1 VAKASRIRRWPEES
15 RLELDPA
22 KDPFSRESIEHLVSR
37 YGSPLFL
44 IDAERVR
51 AQYRKLSAALPGVGL
66 YYAIKSLPHPAVVAA
81 LRDIGGSFDLATN
94 GEVELVRRLHVEPER
109 CIHTHPI
116 KRDGDIRTALAYG
129 VKYFVVDNED
139 EVRKFAK
146 FRTRAEII
154 IRVAFRSD
162 AVCDLSRKFGCD
174 PETVPELVTLASDL
188 HIRVAGLSFHAGSQA
203 AGPQMHV
210 RAIEVCRELIL
221 AERARGHD
229 LSILDIGGGF
239 PTNYRP
245 SAPEAGSVAP
255 EPSEVPAGGAGSAAD
270 AAVTAGV
277 AGAAGVMPGA
287 ALAAGASSGAA
298 PVPGIEIFGGP
309 IRKALRKLPPD
320 VRVIAEPGR
329 YISAPSAV
337 VVSSVMG
344 LARRD
349 GRWWY
354 YLDDGLYGSYSGQMF
369 DHAEY
374 PLEALVA
381 DGPRFPSVLAGPTC
395 DSIDVIRENIELPK
409 LKQGDLVV
417 GRVMGAYT
425 WASASEFNFFPRTT
439 VLALD
444 RGRLMREGE

>member
-1 VAKASRIRRWPEES
+1 VAKASRIRTAQPDI
-15 RLELDPA
+15 ELAPDQ
-22 KDPFSRESIEHLVSR
+22 DPFTRESIEHLVAR

-51 AQYRKLSAALPGVGL
+51 AQYRKLTAALPGVSL
-66 YYAIKSLPHPAVVAA
+66 YYAIKSLPHPSVVAT
-81 LRDIGGSFDLATN
+81 LRDLGGFFDLATN
-94 GEVELVRRLHVEPER
+94 GEVELVRRLGVEPER

-129 VKYFVVDNED
+129 VTHFVIDNED
-139 EVRKFAK
+139 ELRKFVK
-146 FRTRAEII
+146 FRNRVSLL

-174 PETVPELVTLASDL
+174 PERVSELLAL
-188 HIRVAGLSFHAGSQA
+188 GAELRIKIVGLSFHAGSQA

-210 RAIEVCRELIL
+210 RAIEVCRELIEV
-221 AERARGHD
+221 ERARGHE
-229 LSILDIGGGF
+229 LTVLDIGGGF
-239 PTNYRP
+239 PTNYRGGG
-245 SAPEAGSVAP
+245 AAAAAAGSGV
-255 EPSEVPAGGAGSAAD
+255 VPVDTNTSAAP
-270 AAVTAGV
+270 
-277 AGAAGVMPGA
+277 PG
-287 ALAAGASSGAA
+287 
-298 PVPGIEIFGGP
+298 PPTPGIEKFCPP
-309 IRKALRKLPPD
+309 IRAALRALAPG

-344 LARRD
+344 RAERD

-374 PLEALVA
+374 PLEALVP

-395 DSIDVIRENIELPK
+395 DSIDVIRENIDLPK

-425 WASASEFNFFPRTT
+425 CASASEFNFFPRTT

-444 RGRLMREGE
+444 RGRLMRERA